1 MVSNIYCH
9 SFTGMSVADAKLSG
23 SAGKVFV
30 AKKLNWINAVG
41 DTGQS
46 SKVR

>member
-1 MVSNIYCH
+1 MFHCH
-9 SFTGMSVADAKLSG
+9 SFIVMSVADAKLSG

-41 DTGQS
+41 DTGQT